1 MKASVN
7 GRRDKDRDFFWYNK
21 TTDTLGRGMDRN
33 PELVKAAR
41 RLEVLERRKADAAAL
56 ADALGETAETRRR
69 AAELD
74 LEASELRSLLERGG
88 TERDQI
94 LSTDARRRPRR
105 GARAAPGGRVGA
117 RRRGGAAP
125 GRREAQARPRRGRRG
140 AARVP
145 RPAAPRR
152 PDERRRLPHGG
163 RERRRARRR
172 GRRERP
178 PRGQARAQGGKKGA
192 QGREEA
198 AAAEGEEGRQ
208 EGAAVG
214 RLFLSVRV
222 TVFPVVCPHSASSRT
237 LGVPLGPYYRGD
249 RNRERRPPPARGLG
263 RRRGAQGGDTRWRC
277 GGRAPRTWRRG
288 GGPPPRRRSSCRRR
302 ARPW

>member
-94 LSTDARRRPRR
+94 LSTERVAGLGAAPARRHADASARVVAEEQRQADEKRKRDLVEADAARRACRDPRR
-105 GARAAPGGRVGA
+105 LDGPTSDGGFLTADGSGVALAAA
-117 RRRGGAAP
+117 GGAA
-125 GRREAQARPRRGRRG
+125 GDDRRAAKRARKEEKK
-140 AARVP
+140 ARK
-145 RPAAPRR
+145 A
-152 PDERRRLPHGG
+152 EKRRRKK
-163 RERRRARRR
+163 EKKAAKKARR
-172 GRRERP
+172 
-178 PRGQARAQGGKKGA
+178 
-192 QGREEA
+192 
-198 AAAEGEEGRQ
+198 
-208 EGAAVG
+208 
-214 RLFLSVRV
+214 SDD
-222 TVFPVVCPHSASSRT
+222 SS
-237 LGVPLGPYYRGD
+237 
-249 RNRERRPPPARGLG
+249 
-263 RRRGAQGGDTRWRC
+263 
-277 GGRAPRTWRRG
+277 
-288 GGPPPRRRSSCRRR
+288 
-302 ARPW
+302 

>member
-94 LSTDARRRPRR
+94 LSTE
-105 GARAAPGGRVGA
+105 RVAGL
-117 RRRGGAAP
+117 GAAP
-125 GRREAQARPRRGRRG
+125 ARRHADASARVVAEEQRQADAKRKRDLVEADAARRACRDPRRLDGPTSDGGFLTADGSGVALAAAGGANDLRAAKRARKEEKKARKAEKKRRK
-140 AARVP
+140 AAKKEKK
-145 RPAAPRR
+145 AAKKA
-152 PDERRRLPHGG
+152 
-163 RERRRARRR
+163 RRAR
-172 GRRERP
+172 
-178 PRGQARAQGGKKGA
+178 
-192 QGREEA
+192 
-198 AAAEGEEGRQ
+198 
-208 EGAAVG
+208 
-214 RLFLSVRV
+214 
-222 TVFPVVCPHSASSRT
+222 SS
-237 LGVPLGPYYRGD
+237 
-249 RNRERRPPPARGLG
+249 
-263 RRRGAQGGDTRWRC
+263 
-277 GGRAPRTWRRG
+277 
-288 GGPPPRRRSSCRRR
+288 SSDS
-302 ARPW
+302 

>member
-94 LSTDARRRPRR
+94 LSTE
-105 GARAAPGGRVGA
+105 RVAGL
-117 RRRGGAAP
+117 GAAP
-125 GRREAQARPRRGRRG
+125 ARRHADASARVVAEEQRQADEKRKRDLVEADAARRACRDPRRLDGPTNDGGFLTADGSGVALAAAGG
-140 AARVP
+140 ANDLRAAKRARKEEKKARKV
-145 RPAAPRR
+145 
-152 PDERRRLPHGG
+152 EKKRRRK
-163 RERRRARRR
+163 EKKAAKKARRAR
-172 GRRERP
+172 
-178 PRGQARAQGGKKGA
+178 
-192 QGREEA
+192 
-198 AAAEGEEGRQ
+198 
-208 EGAAVG
+208 
-214 RLFLSVRV
+214 
-222 TVFPVVCPHSASSRT
+222 SS
-237 LGVPLGPYYRGD
+237 
-249 RNRERRPPPARGLG
+249 
-263 RRRGAQGGDTRWRC
+263 
-277 GGRAPRTWRRG
+277 
-288 GGPPPRRRSSCRRR
+288 SSDGS
-302 ARPW
+302 